1 MKKQLPKLFDLI
13 GDLRESF
20 DSCKYLNKQ
29 LIVDTAVEHY
39 NKLLNS
45 RAVIEVTMKL
55 KEDYNEFYTLD
66 ENIQNAIYDYLN
78 Q

>member
-13 GDLRESF
+13 SDLRESF
-20 DSCKYLNKQ
+20 YSCRFLNKQ
-29 LIVDTAVEHY
+29 LIVDTAEKHY
-39 NKLLNS
+39 DKLLNS
-45 RAVIEVTMKL
+45 KAVIEVTMIL

-66 ENIQNAIYDYLN
+66 ENIQYAIYDYLN

>member
-13 GDLRESF
+13 RDLRESF

-29 LIVDTAVEHY
+29 LIVDTAEKRY
-39 NKLLNS
+39 DKLLNS
-45 RAVIEVTMKL
+45 KAVIEVTMIL

-66 ENIQNAIYDYLN
+66 KNIQYAIYDYLN